1 MTRTAPPRLR
11 YALVRPPRALGC
23 ALLALAGL
31 CAAALLLWARQGAAP
46 WPAAMGLLLWLV
58 VCNGAWRCW
67 RAWPEGRL
75 EWDGDRWWL
84 QRSAGSPD
92 APHARPQALP
102 AAPRVC
108 WDGQDFLLLHVHGR
122 LRGGWLWLQRASA
135 PALWGDLRRT
145 VYWRP
150 RPAQST

>member
-1 MTRTAPPRLR
+1 MTRVAPGRLR
-11 YALVRPPRALGC
+11 YALVRPPQALGW

-31 CAAALLLWARQGAAP
+31 CAAVLVLWARQGAAS
-46 WPAAMGLLLWLV
+46 WPAAMGLLLWLA

-75 EWDGDRWWL
+75 EWDGVRWWL
-84 QRSAGSPD
+84 QR
-92 APHARPQALP
+92 APVASRARPVALLR
-102 AAPRVC
+102 APQVC
-108 WDGQDFLLLHVHGR
+108 WDGQDFVLLRAPGPFMR
-122 LRGGWLWLQRASA
+122 ARWLWLHSASA

-150 RPAQST
+150 DDLPA